1 MRLRI
6 ALALSLA
13 LVACEKKKEALK
25 PAEPP
30 ELRTD
35 ATYLTPVQHLVRL
48 SLDLRGT
55 RPTIVEINEI
65 EADPSDEKMRAFI
78 RAWLEDPRFRER
90 VKEIWN
96 EGFLT
101 RQDRPYFPGAPELR
115 GFISEDEFAKA
126 SSNEPLELIAHVV
139 MNDRPFTE
147 VVTAEYTVANGVL
160 ATYYDIT
167 RENAAGHRWI
177 ESHYTDGRPE
187 AGVLSSTAF
196 HTRWTTTDSNANRG
210 RANAWT
216 RSVLCYD
223 FMTRD
228 IVIDTALDLSDPN
241 VVNNAVR
248 TNPSCVGCHQSL
260 DPIASHFY
268 GYFIPEDVSEEAERS
283 YPIKTYSAD
292 LEARWEGSTGRE
304 PGYFGFKE
312 ESANL
317 RTLGLQIA
325 EDPRFSMCAVKR
337 FTKGLTGI
345 PLKEQDFEEADR
357 LHDWFVKTN
366 YDAKKLVEELL
377 MSPQYRIAAPLAP
390 TAENVLGLKL
400 LSPEQVNRMLVDLTA
415 EEFAWVMDFP
425 EGYHLLENDIYGFR
439 MMSGGYDSR
448 FVTAPA
454 FTVNATHILTLR
466 MAAADAASRAVE
478 RELPL
483 EPGQR
488 RLLTR
493 VTAITDTSEA
503 TVRAQAVDLY
513 KMLYGEVITPESQDA
528 TDVWTLFST
537 VNARSGD
544 PAYAWKITLAALFS
558 DLRIAFY

>member
-1 MRLRI
+1 MRAKLV
-6 ALALSLA
+6 LLVSLA
-13 LVACEKKKEALK
+13 LVACEKKKEPLK
-25 PAEPP
+25 PADPP
-30 ELRTD
+30 PLRSD
-35 ATYLTPVQHLVRL
+35 VTYLTPVQHLIRV
-48 SLDLRGT
+48 SLDVRGT
-55 RPTIVEINEI
+55 RPTIAEINAI
-65 EADPSDEKMRAFI
+65 EADPSDEKMRGFI
-78 RAWLEDPRFRER
+78 HEWMKDPRFRER

-115 GFISEDEFAKA
+115 SFVSQDEFAKA
-126 SSNEPLELIAHVV
+126 SGNEPLELIAHVV

-147 VVTAEYTVANGVL
+147 VVSAEYTVANGVL
-160 ATYYDIT
+160 ASYYDIT
-167 RENAAGHRWI
+167 RPKDQGHQWV

-216 RSVLCYD
+216 RAVLCYD

-228 IVIDTALDLSDPN
+228 IVIDTSLDLSDPN

-248 TNPSCVGCHQSL
+248 TNPSCVGCHQTL
-260 DPIASHFY
+260 DPLASHFY
-268 GYFIPEDVSEEAERS
+268 GYFIPEDVSPDAERS

-292 LEARWEGSTGRE
+292 LEFRWENSTGRA
-304 PGYFGFKE
+304 PGYFGFTNE
-312 ESANL
+312 NQNL
-317 RTLGLQIA
+317 RALGQQIA

-337 FTKGLTGI
+337 FTKGLTSEVI
-345 PLKEQDFEEADR
+345 KEQDFVENDR

-366 YDAKKLVEELL
+366 YDAKALVEEIL
-377 MSPQYRIAAPLAP
+377 MSPRYRIAAPLAT
-390 TAENVLGLKL
+390 TADPVLGLKL
-400 LSPEQVNRMLVDLTA
+400 LSPEQVNRMFADLTA
-415 EEFAWVMDFP
+415 SEFAWLMDFP

-454 FTVNATHILTLR
+454 YTVNATHILTLR
-466 MAAADAASRAVE
+466 MAAADAASLAVD
-478 RELPL
+478 REAQLD
-483 EPGQR
+483 PGQR
-488 RLLTR
+488 RLLTL
-493 VTAITDTSEA
+493 VANMNDASEA

-513 KMLYGEVITPESQDA
+513 KLLYGQAITPDSQDA

-537 VNARSGD
+537 VNARRSD
-544 PAYAWKITLAALFS
+544 PVYAWKITLAALFS
-558 DLRIAFY
+558 DVRIAFY